1 MELKKANDRVLEA
14 EKSKV
19 CAEAEKRVLETK
31 VQEFAKEWSAAEA
44 KLREADDKL
53 IEAEVH
59 KQLLEKE
66 AQSYKYDLDEARHI
80 MEMENMRLSASN
92 SELYSQ
98 LQVARERVQK
108 VEGEMTTLET
118 RVASLLAEIESGRRE
133 REEKEEEEGE
143 LAYLE
148 CQLSDVKGQ
157 EQPAVEKMYTVTNL
171 F

>member
-1 MELKKANDRVLEA
+1 MLEA
-14 EKSKV
+14 EKGKV
-19 CAEAEKRVLETK
+19 RAEAEKRVLEMK
-31 VQEFAKEWSAAEA
+31 LNEAEA

>member
-1 MELKKANDRVLEA
+1 MLEA

-31 VQEFAKEWSAAEA
+31 VQEFAKELSAAKD
-44 KLREADDKL
+44 KLREAGDKMMK
-53 IEAEVH
+53 AEVH

-98 LQVARERVQK
+98 LQIASEKVQK
-108 VEGEMTTLET
+108 VEGEMTTLKT
-118 RVASLLAEIESGRRE
+118 RIASLLAEIESGRRE
-133 REEKEEEEGE
+133 REEKEEEEV
-143 LAYLE
+143 E
-148 CQLSDVKGQ
+148 CQLSEIKRQ

>member
-1 MELKKANDRVLEA
+1 MELKKANDCVLEA
-14 EKSKV
+14 EKSKA

-31 VQEFAKEWSAAEA
+31 VEVFAKELSAAED
-44 KLREADDKL
+44 KLREAGDKMMKD
-53 IEAEVH
+53 EVH

-66 AQSYKYDLDEARHI
+66 AQSYKYDFDEARHI

-98 LQVARERVQK
+98 LQIAREKVQK
-108 VEGEMTTLET
+108 VEGEMTTLKT

-133 REEKEEEEGE
+133 REEKEEEEV
-143 LAYLE
+143 E
-148 CQLSDVKGQ
+148 CQLSEIKGQ
-157 EQPAVEKMYTVTNL
+157 EQPAVEKTYTVTNL

>member
-1 MELKKANDRVLEA
+1 MLEA
-14 EKSKV
+14 EKGKV
-19 CAEAEKRVLETK
+19 CAEAEKRLLETK
-31 VQEFAKEWSAAEA
+31 VQEVGRNLSAAE
-44 KLREADDKL
+44 DKMMK
-53 IEAEVH
+53 AEVH

-80 MEMENMRLSASN
+80 MEMENMRLSANN
-92 SELYSQ
+92 SELYLQ
-98 LQVARERVQK
+98 LQIAREKVQK

-133 REEKEEEEGE
+133 REGKEEEGD
-143 LAYLE
+143 LAYFE
-148 CQLSDVKGQ
+148 CQLSDGKGQ

>member
-1 MELKKANDRVLEA
+1 MTEL
-14 EKSKV
+14 
-19 CAEAEKRVLETK
+19 
-31 VQEFAKEWSAAEA
+31 SAAEA

-53 IEAEVH
+53 MEAEVH

-66 AQSYKYDLDEARHI
+66 AQSYKYDLDKARHI

-108 VEGEMTTLET
+108 VEGEMTTLEM

-133 REEKEEEEGE
+133 REEKEEEEEGE

-148 CQLSDVKGQ
+148 CQLSDVRNNQQWRKCTLLRICF
-157 EQPAVEKMYTVTNL
+157 KHCST